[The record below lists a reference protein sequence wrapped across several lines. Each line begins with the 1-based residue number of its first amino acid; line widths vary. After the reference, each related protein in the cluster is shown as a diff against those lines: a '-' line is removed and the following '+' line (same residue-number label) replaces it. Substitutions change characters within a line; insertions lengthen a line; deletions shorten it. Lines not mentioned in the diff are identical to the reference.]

1 MEPISS
7 TASARAS
14 ASQPPTPV
22 QQRQDAEAISAPQV
36 RSDSFATSV
45 PGQDVQLQRRQVVED
60 ISQNQKVTEQLQ
72 NGGEQL
78 AAVREL
84 ARQAS
89 NPELDAESRQQLNER
104 FEQTRASLNDLA
116 DAVERS
122 GRANGSES
130 RLRVE
135 TGIASADE
143 ARETTQAIDSALGQL
158 GQDVAGLARQGQTLG
173 ADFPR
178 TAQRNNVESPVQSS
192 QEASRLAGQVQRS
205 VREDPL
211 NAVASQANVSRQTA
225 LTLFQ

>member
-7 TASARAS
+7 TTSARAS
-14 ASQPPTPV
+14 ASQPPVPV
-22 QQRQDAEAISAPQV
+22 QQRQDEEAISAPQA
-36 RSDSFATSV
+36 RGDSFATSV

-78 AAVREL
+78 AAARDL

-89 NPELDAESRQQLNER
+89 NPELDETTRQQLNER

-116 DAVERS
+116 NEVERS

-143 ARETTQAIDSALGQL
+143 AQETAQTIDSALGQL
-158 GQDVAGLARQGQTLG
+158 GQDIAGLARQGQALG

-192 QEASRLAGQVQRS
+192 QDASRLASQVQRS

-211 NAVASQANVSRQTA
+211 NAVASQANISRQTA